1 MMNSFL
7 SWLGARWRASGEADE
22 EYRPDLLDQFYSTLH
37 VIALAARSHGP
48 SEGTNT
54 EVDAKLR
61 QLFEEPP
68 SWRGAYEIEQLLS
81 LVMTEEQLNT
91 ELERR
96 LEEARQLKLTYVG
109 TLEKQWGAAT
119 SPASEN
125 NVSLKRA
132 LLQRLLND
140 LQWFY
145 FQRIQR
151 RSASKKL
158 GLRVSA
164 MFLSAFLFFF
174 LVISIQFLA
183 HQQMRAD
190 SDLAKPPSRDQAK
203 LSE

>member
-1 MMNSFL
+1 MNSFL
-7 SWLGARWRASGEADE
+7 AWLGDRWRASGDADE

-37 VIALAARSHGP
+37 VIALAARSHGV

-61 QLFEEPP
+61 QLFDEPP

-96 LEEARQLKLTYVG
+96 LEEARELRLTYVG

-119 SPASEN
+119 TEN
-125 NVSLKRA
+125 NVPLKRA

-151 RSASKKL
+151 RSAGKKL

-174 LVISIQFLA
+174 LVLSIQFLA

-190 SDLAKPPSRDQAK
+190 SDPAKPPNRDQAR
-203 LSE
+203 LNE